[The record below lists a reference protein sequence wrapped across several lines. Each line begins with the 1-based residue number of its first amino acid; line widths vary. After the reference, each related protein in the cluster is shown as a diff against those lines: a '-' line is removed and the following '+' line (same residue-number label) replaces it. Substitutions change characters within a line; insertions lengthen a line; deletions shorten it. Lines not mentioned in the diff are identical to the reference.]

1 MQNHWAIGL
10 LILSQRKDI
19 QLLARLTAEPWNRP
33 AEKARP
39 LRKLNITRLLAP
51 EPEREPECDPICGEC
66 CCETV

>member
-1 MQNHWAIGL
+1 MENYWGIALVL
-10 LILSQRKDI
+10 LTQRKDI
-19 QLLARLTAEPWNRP
+19 QRLAELQAQPWNRP

-51 EPEREPECDPICGEC
+51 EPEREPECHPICGQC